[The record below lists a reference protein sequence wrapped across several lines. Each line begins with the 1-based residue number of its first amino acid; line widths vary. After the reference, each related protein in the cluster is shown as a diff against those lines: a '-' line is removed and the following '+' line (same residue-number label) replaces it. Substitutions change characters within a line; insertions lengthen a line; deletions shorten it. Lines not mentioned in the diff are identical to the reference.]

1 MVGFFVSRVLQCFE
15 GVLLLS
21 HRETPTT
28 QKELDMTTYNVVIND
43 DTTGTIDES
52 TLDGQHADNFLGEMM
67 TIHAHDENGNSV
79 EHYGRL
85 TEVLS

>member
-1 MVGFFVSRVLQCFE
+1 MSRVLQCFE

-28 QKELDMTTYNVVIND
+28 RKDLDMTTYNVVIND
-43 DTTGTIDES
+43 NTTGTIDDS
-52 TLDGQHADNFLGEMM
+52 TLDGLSPEDFIGEMV
-67 TIHAHDENGNSV
+67 TIHAHDENGNPV